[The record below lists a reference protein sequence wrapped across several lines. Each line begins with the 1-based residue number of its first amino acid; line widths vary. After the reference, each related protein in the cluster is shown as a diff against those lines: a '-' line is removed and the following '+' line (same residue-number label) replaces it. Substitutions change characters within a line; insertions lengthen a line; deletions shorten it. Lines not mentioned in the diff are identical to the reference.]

1 MHDRP
6 RRLVAAG
13 MTGIFLASLLAV
25 PAIAASPH
33 PAQVRKAEPRRVVEY
48 RPNRR
53 FTPDTDLVST
63 SGYAAWMIDE
73 LLHQTTPLPPLG
85 SAFMRA
91 ERDTGINARYLVA
104 HAILETGWGTSWIAL
119 QKHNLFGYGA
129 FDRDPARYA
138 LWFPTFAAGISFV
151 ANEIRAAYLSPDGRW
166 WRGFPTLRGVN
177 RFYASD
183 PSWADKIVV
192 LANAIDQVVL
202 TLRERGL
209 QFGPPRLT
217 TPASDAVVAAGS
229 SVDIEVP
236 WTSRTL
242 GLPAAIRFAVRWTPL
257 ALAEGNDTIPAEAPA
272 SPWTLVSR
280 TTAAGQSVDLS
291 VAAPAVPGSW
301 QLEIEA
307 RDSDGSQLPVTDSR
321 PIRSIAVR
329 VAAQTEATI
338 SIGLDVAPPTF
349 AADRAPAIAADR
361 VSTTTFAAAP
371 APEPQAGAL
380 VASIRNVG
388 RATIPATAPDGT
400 PTLVEAWS
408 LPISAGGDVVRLA
421 SAPLEADLPPGG
433 LATIQVPLP
442 AGPAVVVIRLAGDSA
457 AIGRSVPTAVL
468 YSLPATGRAILAQLS
483 VPDLRDDGLVPSA
496 PIAASAPVAGTPVP
510 PSPGVAGPSIR
521 PPDAAGAVPIGLLAD
536 PAPRALDLAA
546 QPVLP
551 PWILVRTI
559 STLPSA
565 PVDPTTAFV
574 PWPGDPTPASLQ
586 TLTVP
591 GVPAGVRL
599 VVVALVPA
607 GGTDADPATLR
618 LAWVPVAGPRVGPT
632 PR

>member
-1 MHDRP
+1 MAG
-6 RRLVAAG
+6 LLLAA
-13 MTGIFLASLLAV
+13 LLAV
-25 PAIAASPH
+25 PAVAASPH

-48 RPNRR
+48 HPNRR
-53 FTPDTDLVST
+53 FTADTDLVSA

-73 LLHQTTPLPPLG
+73 LLHETTPLPPLG
-85 SAFMRA
+85 AAFMRA

-138 LWFPTFAAGISFV
+138 LRFPSFAAGISYV
-151 ANEIRAAYLSPDGRW
+151 ADEIRAAYLSPDGRW

-183 PSWADKIVV
+183 PFWADKIVV

-217 TPASDAVVAAGS
+217 TPAAGAAVAAGS
-229 SVDIEVP
+229 SVGVEIP

-242 GLPAAIRFAVRWTPL
+242 GLPAAIRFAVRWTPV
-257 ALAEGNDTIPAEAPA
+257 ALAEGGDAIAPGLPAA
-272 SPWTLVSR
+272 SWTLVSR
-280 TTAAGQSVDLS
+280 AAGAGKSVHLT

-301 QLEIEA
+301 RLEIEA
-307 RDSDGSQLPVTDSR
+307 RDSDGRQLPVTDSR

-329 VAAQTEATI
+329 VAAPTEATI
-338 SIGLDVAPPTF
+338 SVGLDLAP
-349 AADRAPAIAADR
+349 PAIAADR
-361 VSTTTFAAAP
+361 APTTTFAAAP

-388 RATIPATAPDGT
+388 RTAIPATAPDGT
-400 PTLVEAWS
+400 PTIVEAWS
-408 LPISAGGDVVRLA
+408 LPLSAGGDAIRLGGV
-421 SAPLEADLPPGG
+421 PLGADLPPGG
-433 LATIQVPLP
+433 LATVQVPRP
-442 AGPAVVVIRLAGDSA
+442 AAAAVVVIRLAGDPA
-457 AIGRSVPTAVL
+457 AIGRSVPAAALYSVPADGRAVL
-468 YSLPATGRAILAQLS
+468 TQLS
-483 VPDLRDDGLVPSA
+483 VPDLRDEALASPVPTT
-496 PIAASAPVAGTPVP
+496 ASAPAAGTPALP
-510 PSPGVAGPSIR
+510 APGVAAPSIM
-521 PPDAAGAVPIGLLAD
+521 PADAACDVSIGLLLD
-536 PAPRALDLAA
+536 PAPPTLDKLG
-546 QPVLP
+546 QPALP
-551 PWILVRTI
+551 PWILVRTL
-559 STLPSA
+559 STLPGAAADS
-565 PVDPTTAFV
+565 TMAFV
-574 PWPGDPTPASLQ
+574 PWPGDPTPGALQ
-586 TLTVP
+586 ELTVP
-591 GVPAGVRL
+591 GVPAGVRF

-618 LAWVPVAGPRVGPT
+618 LAWVPVAAPRIDPM